1 MNENRIEE
9 IAEALYH
16 PEHIAD
22 DLYSI
27 TEEEGDLDN
36 LVEVVFEQIKRLV
49 RERVSGSDDP
59 VCIDPAK
66 VTNCGAGLD
75 DAQISVIVEY
85 INDLVA
91 DLEDYE
97 DFDDMLKG

>member
-1 MNENRIEE
+1 MKEDRIEE

-22 DLYSI
+22 DVYDI
-27 TEEEGDLDN
+27 TGEESSLDN
-36 LVEVVFEQIKRLV
+36 LVEVVYEQVKLLV
-49 RERVSGSDDP
+49 RERVGGSDDP
-59 VCIDPAK
+59 VYIDPAK
-66 VTNCGAGLD
+66 VANCGAVLD
-75 DAQISVIVEY
+75 DALVSEIVEY

-91 DLEDYE
+91 GLEDDE